1 MYLKHPQTIPK
12 IFLPARANLEL
23 SFGECMLLLLLLF
36 SSSTQAQKEYDKSF
50 YGGLFYLTNYLAS
63 EEYIKFAKTKNDLEA
78 VDHIY
83 DKALTFFDGD
93 ASETFF
99 CLTFVFI
106 PYNHIS
112 VKLPLI
118 GIVKFPLPSP
128 SRTVFNEKVK
138 NTPKYLFFD
147 SPNNDFGDKDK
158 LAHFFA
164 NAFLRYNVS
173 IFNLSE
179 FLGIFVEYFEQ
190 GFFLQGGF
198 DRRDLVA
205 NHLGELFATMVH
217 NNKQAKPSDALKIY
231 QLLYLNI
238 YP

>member
-1 MYLKHPQTIPK
+1 MFLKHLQTNPK
-12 IFLPARANLEL
+12 KFLLVL
-23 SFGECMLLLLLLF
+23 VLLI
-36 SSSTQAQKEYDKSF
+36 SSSSQAQKNYDKSF
-50 YGGLFYLTNYLAS
+50 YGGLFYLT
-63 EEYIKFAKTKNDLEA
+63 EYMTSDEYKQFSNLHDDLES
-78 VDHIY
+78 VNNVY
-83 DKALTFFDGD
+83 EKALSFFDGD
-93 ASETFF
+93 YSETFF

-118 GIVKFPLPSP
+118 GIIKFPLPSP
-128 SRTVFNEKVK
+128 PQSVFTAKVE
-138 NTPKYLFFD
+138 NTPKHLFFD
-147 SPNNDFGDKDK
+147 SPNNNFGDKDK

-205 NHLGELFATMVH
+205 NHLGELFAVMVQK
-217 NNKQAKPSDALKIY
+217 NPDAKPSEALKVY
-231 QLLYLNI
+231 QLLYLII